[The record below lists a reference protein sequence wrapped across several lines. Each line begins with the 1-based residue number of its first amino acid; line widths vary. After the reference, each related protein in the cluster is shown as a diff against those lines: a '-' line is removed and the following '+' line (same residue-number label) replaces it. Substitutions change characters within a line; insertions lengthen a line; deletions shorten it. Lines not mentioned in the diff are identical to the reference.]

1 MQVKGHLQYALS
13 LLRTKYGV
21 SNDEGAQGRLGRR
34 RAPDAVGT
42 PDEIEELRKRHA
54 NDPPLELLRAA
65 RHDALPPDLQ
75 EEVGR
80 FVSSGCLEPRI
91 G

>member
-1 MQVKGHLQYALS
+1 MKAPKDGWDADEHRKRCRNLQ
-13 LLRTKYGV
+13 T
-21 SNDEGAQGRLGRR
+21 
-34 RAPDAVGT
+34 
-42 PDEIEELRKRHA
+42 EIEELRKRHA

-80 FVSSGCLEPRI
+80 FVSTDAGAAH
-91 G
+91 